1 MTHIF
6 DDFKKNLFRL
16 KIQFTRMRHEKQT
29 SIYPFILPF
38 ILCTHF
44 SHYVAVKS
52 KILNYFQEST
62 EKYEFDF
69 KNEMPLDS
77 PNCKFEWHPVR

>member
-1 MTHIF
+1 MRQEKT
-6 DDFKKNLFRL
+6 DFHLAYLTYLPVPGTRW
-16 KIQFTRMRHEKQT
+16 QFG
-29 SIYPFILPF
+29 
-38 ILCTHF
+38 
-44 SHYVAVKS
+44 AKS
-52 KILNYFQEST
+52 KIIFKESA